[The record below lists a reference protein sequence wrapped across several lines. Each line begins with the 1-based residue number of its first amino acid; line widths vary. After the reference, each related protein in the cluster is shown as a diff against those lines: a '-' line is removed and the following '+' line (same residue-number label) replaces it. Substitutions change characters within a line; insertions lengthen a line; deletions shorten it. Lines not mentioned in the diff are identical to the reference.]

1 MSELDDQKDEIKI
14 EEVQEEN
21 DKPVTIL
28 LMGLGFGCLG
38 AILFPVIIFLI
49 FIFLVMHFT

>member
-1 MSELDDQKDEIKI
+1 MSELDAQKDEIKI